1 MQGKKYIAAAL
12 VCGFILGSS
21 TAPAQAGILGTVLK
35 GGAIGVLVSQFDD
48 QLNSAINTLTGKY
61 AVSSDH
67 ATKVVPVITVGD
79 GSYAGAAQVSGPHA
93 QVEKCKAALL
103 IEASFFGSFR
113 AKALIPIDK
122 VDITDVNRV
131 QGVGVSAQID
141 VKL

>member
-61 AVSSDH
+61 AVSSDY

-93 QVEKCKAALL
+93 QVAKCKAALL
-103 IEASFFGSFR
+103 I
-113 AKALIPIDK
+113 
-122 VDITDVNRV
+122 
-131 QGVGVSAQID
+131 
-141 VKL
+141 

>member
-61 AVSSDH
+61 AVSSDY

-79 GSYAGAAQVSGPHA
+79 GSYAGAALTVYMA
-93 QVEKCKAALL
+93 
-103 IEASFFGSFR
+103 
-113 AKALIPIDK
+113 
-122 VDITDVNRV
+122 
-131 QGVGVSAQID
+131 
-141 VKL
+141 

>member
-61 AVSSDH
+61 AVSSDY

-79 GSYAGAAQVSGPHA
+79 GSYAGAAQVRKMQGCAFDRSI
-93 QVEKCKAALL
+93 V
-103 IEASFFGSFR
+103 FR
-113 AKALIPIDK
+113 QFPRQSAD
-122 VDITDVNRV
+122 TD
-131 QGVGVSAQID
+131 
-141 VKL
+141 

>member
-61 AVSSDH
+61 AVSSDY

-79 GSYAGAAQVSGPHA
+79 GSYAGCSAGKRPACAGGKMQGCAFDRSIV
-93 QVEKCKAALL
+93 
-103 IEASFFGSFR
+103 FR
-113 AKALIPIDK
+113 QFPRQSAD
-122 VDITDVNRV
+122 TD
-131 QGVGVSAQID
+131 
-141 VKL
+141 

>member
-21 TAPAQAGILGTVLK
+21 TAP
-35 GGAIGVLVSQFDD
+35 
-48 QLNSAINTLTGKY
+48 
-61 AVSSDH
+61 
-67 ATKVVPVITVGD
+67 
-79 GSYAGAAQVSGPHA
+79 AQVSGPHA

>member
-61 AVSSDH
+61 AVSSDY

-79 GSYAGAAQVSGPHA
+79 GSYAG
-93 QVEKCKAALL
+93 
-103 IEASFFGSFR
+103 FR

>member
-21 TAPAQAGILGTVLK
+21 TAPAAGRNLGTVLK

-61 AVSSDH
+61 AVSSDY

-79 GSYAGAAQVSGPHA
+79 GSYAGAAQVSGPA
-93 QVEKCKAALL
+93 CARWKNARLR
-103 IEASFFGSFR
+103 F
-113 AKALIPIDK
+113 
-122 VDITDVNRV
+122 
-131 QGVGVSAQID
+131 
-141 VKL
+141 

>member
-61 AVSSDH
+61 AVSSDY
-67 ATKVVPVITVGD
+67 ATKVVP
-79 GSYAGAAQVSGPHA
+79 
-93 QVEKCKAALL
+93 
-103 IEASFFGSFR
+103 FGSFR